1 MIPLRDYQVR
11 AVDTIADGILDLAQQ
26 SSRDRLI
33 VLTAPTG
40 AGKTVILAAA
50 LDQAAQSAATL
61 WLTPGKGGLA
71 DQTAGALRSHLSGSS
86 IAVERL
92 TETWLAANASIRP
105 GTILVANW
113 ESLTQTDSDTG
124 ARKNRLTRDGEQ
136 RNIFDALR
144 VTADAMV
151 PLIVVIDESHWG
163 ITATGTTELLE
174 AIDSIRPALRIE
186 TSATPIRQT
195 TPEGRSAN
203 RHRDSYISLDEV
215 ISEGMLA
222 TEIRVNAGLQDRLE
236 QLPTDE
242 AAGMTGEALVLDT
255 AIERQAALEVLYRD
269 VHSSVRPLVLVQI
282 PDGRT
287 GAAKLD
293 SVEAHLAALGISRE
307 NGRLAVWLSE
317 DKTPD
322 LDLLAQNDSPA
333 DVLIFKQAVAVGWDC
348 PRAQVL
354 VAFREMQSTIFAVQ
368 TVGRILRT
376 PERRHYGIADLDA
389 AYIFANIEAPKGP
402 RGSDP
407 NRPHAVDVTLS
418 RQVGE
423 LSVSTSYASRAG
435 TFSDIRPTTFRRA
448 FADAAASLNLS
459 AQLPALPPIAID
471 SVASDRAVET
481 SDVLDD
487 STLIAASG
495 EKVVYLAT
503 AEHDLQAAFDS
514 FLASHLGGYRG
525 RARSVPVMRQVIYD
539 WMRKNM
545 TSWAEAGDE
554 VLIVNVQALIND
566 FSDVL
571 GATLD
576 AAVAV
581 HRSED
586 DRASVREVVNFTWQM
601 PAQLQ
606 VSSETHL
613 HIEDSTGYAFLDANG
628 TAWAEVL
635 SGPEVSVAT
644 LLAKEAASDQCVMW
658 WWKQSDG
665 DRRWLSLAYEKSD
678 GSMGSAYPDF
688 VAELHPINAQR
699 RRIALLEAKSES
711 DRDPETAAKAAA
723 LARFASELRELGLD
737 VVAGIVAPLPGGLA
751 INVGAN
757 YSDPSPTALTDPTSG
772 WNSLLEALRS
782 GT

>member
-1 MIPLRDYQVR
+1 MISLRDYQVR
-11 AVDTIADGILDLAQQ
+11 AVGTVADGILDLAQH

-50 LDQAAQSAATL
+50 LDQAAQSASTL

-86 IAVERL
+86 IAIDRL
-92 TETWLAANASIRP
+92 TETWLAANSSIRP
-105 GTILVANW
+105 GTVLVANW

-136 RNIFDALR
+136 RNIFDVLR
-144 VTADAMV
+144 ATADTSA
-151 PLIVVIDESHWG
+151 PLVVVIDESHWG

-186 TSATPIRQT
+186 ASATPIRQT

-215 ISEGMLA
+215 ISEGMLV

-236 QLPTDE
+236 RLPANE
-242 AAGMTGEALVLDT
+242 AAGITGEALVLDT
-255 AIERQAALEVLYRD
+255 AIERRMALELLYREVD
-269 VHSSVRPLVLVQI
+269 SFVRPLVLVQI

-293 SVEAHLAALGISRE
+293 SVEAHLASLGISRE
-307 NGRLAVWLSE
+307 SGRLAVWLSE

-333 DVLIFKQAVAVGWDC
+333 EVLIFKQAVAVGWDC

-376 PERRHYGIADLDA
+376 PERRHYGNADLDA
-389 AYIFANIEAPKGP
+389 AYIFANIEAPRGP
-402 RGSDP
+402 RGTDP
-407 NRPHAVDVTLS
+407 NRPHTVDVTLS

-423 LSVSTSYASRAG
+423 LSLSCSYASRADS
-435 TFSDIRPTTFRRA
+435 FSDIRPTTFRRA
-448 FADAAASLNLS
+448 FADAAASLKLS
-459 AQLPALPPIAID
+459 AQLPASPPIALD
-471 SVASDRAVET
+471 SVASDRSVET
-481 SDVLDD
+481 TDVLEDN
-487 STLIAASG
+487 TFIAAAG
-495 EKVVYLAT
+495 ERVVYLAT
-503 AEHDLQAAFDS
+503 AEHDLQSTFDS

-525 RARSVPVMRQVIYD
+525 RARSVPVMRQTIYD

-545 TSWAEAGDE
+545 TSWAMAGEE
-554 VLIVNVQALIND
+554 VLIVNVQALAKD
-566 FSDVL
+566 FSEAL

-586 DRASVREVVNFTWQM
+586 TRASVREVVNFAWQI

-606 VSSETHL
+606 VSSETNV
-613 HIEDSTGYAFLDANG
+613 HIEDSRGYAFRDATG

-635 SGPEVSVAT
+635 SGPEVAVAN
-644 LLAKEAASDQCVMW
+644 LLAKESAPDQCVMW
-658 WWKQSDG
+658 WWKQSAG
-665 DRRWLSLAYEKSD
+665 DRRWLSLAYEKPD

-688 VAELHPINAQR
+688 IAELHPIDLQR

-723 LARFASELRELGLD
+723 LEQFASELRQSGVD

-772 WNSLLEALRS
+772 WHSLVESLRS